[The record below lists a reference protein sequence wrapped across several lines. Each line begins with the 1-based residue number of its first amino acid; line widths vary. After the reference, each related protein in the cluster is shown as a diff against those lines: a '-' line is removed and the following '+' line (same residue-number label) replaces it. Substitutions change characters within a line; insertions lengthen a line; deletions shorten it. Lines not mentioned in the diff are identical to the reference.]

1 MEAEYLA
8 GEHDPKSPATANLL
22 RGNFQFSLILIFCIW
37 YLEAFQ

>member
-22 RGNFQFSLILIFCIW
+22 RGNFSIFPQ
-37 YLEAFQ
+37 YLYFVFGI